1 MQEKPKP
8 KLRLGLLL
16 DSFTIHTWQLRML
29 KKIVASEYAAF
40 QLVLLNDAPTIT
52 PRKRSLYRL
61 LGYMEAHLWRT
72 YHGVSKDPSQPGWDP
87 FELVDS
93 SALLKAVPV
102 LKVQPKQS
110 RHSDRF
116 TPEDIETIKSH
127 EVDVLIRIGFRI
139 LRGDILKAA
148 RYGVWSYH
156 MSDNRVIRGGPPGF
170 WEVLESHPV
179 TGSVLQVLS
188 EELDDGVILYRSW
201 SATHPFSIDRNR
213 DNYYRKSISFLPRKL
228 RELHNLGAEKFFEK
242 VHGDNQTDNRGGG
255 KLYKAPSNTRFLRL
269 FARYLAKQVRVMLSR
284 LLFCDQWV
292 LLYSRTE
299 QQPETLSEFKKLS
312 PPGQKSWQDPCIVYE
327 GGRHHVFVGEH
338 GRKRSE
344 SHISLLSLDSSG
356 SWQSAVT
363 VLLQPH
369 ALSHPFV
376 FTLENEHYMIA
387 SSSDGGPVELFRAT
401 DFPTKWTYENCLIQ
415 DITAANATMFHHESS
430 WYLLA
435 NAIENEGSSI
445 NDELFLFYADHPL
458 STHWTPH
465 PLNPIVSDV
474 RKARPAGRIFNV
486 DGNLYRPAQDNSAG
500 DGQGVRIFQ
509 IVILSES
516 RYEEQE
522 VRGIAAEGHSEI
534 KSIGAFAGADGLTVV
549 GGRVK
554 KMRLF

>member
-213 DNYYRKSISFLPRKL
+213 DNYYQS
-228 RELHNLGAEKFFEK
+228 
-242 VHGDNQTDNRGGG
+242 
-255 KLYKAPSNTRFLRL
+255 PSR
-269 FARYLAKQVRVMLSR
+269 S
-284 LLFCDQWV
+284 
-292 LLYSRTE
+292 S
-299 QQPETLSEFKKLS
+299 PE
-312 PPGQKSWQDPCIVYE
+312 
-327 GGRHHVFVGEH
+327 
-338 GRKRSE
+338 
-344 SHISLLSLDSSG
+344 
-356 SWQSAVT
+356 
-363 VLLQPH
+363 
-369 ALSHPFV
+369 
-376 FTLENEHYMIA
+376 N
-387 SSSDGGPVELFRAT
+387 
-401 DFPTKWTYENCLIQ
+401 
-415 DITAANATMFHHESS
+415 
-430 WYLLA
+430 
-435 NAIENEGSSI
+435 
-445 NDELFLFYADHPL
+445 
-458 STHWTPH
+458 
-465 PLNPIVSDV
+465 
-474 RKARPAGRIFNV
+474 
-486 DGNLYRPAQDNSAG
+486 
-500 DGQGVRIFQ
+500 
-509 IVILSES
+509 
-516 RYEEQE
+516 
-522 VRGIAAEGHSEI
+522 
-534 KSIGAFAGADGLTVV
+534 
-549 GGRVK
+549 
-554 KMRLF
+554 